1 MCFKTDAP
9 FWNMASTVVSYAVDK
24 AAVAA
29 SAAKQVV
36 EEKAIDYLERRKRD
50 SVNGEKSHCC

>member
-1 MCFKTDAP
+1 
-9 FWNMASTVVSYAVDK
+9 MASTVVSYAVDK